1 MQRERNYPLR
11 RLNTFGV
18 EAAASEYIQYDTE
31 DELVQLAPALGAQPL
46 LHIGGGSNLLF
57 TRDFPGTVLH
67 SNIRGMAPVDET
79 PDHVLVR
86 VGAGEVWDD
95 FVAEAVRR
103 GWHGVENLSL
113 IPGEVG
119 AAAVQNIGAYGAEAK
134 DVVAA
139 VECVELRTGQKRVL
153 GNLECNYAY
162 RQSIFKQEL
171 RGQYAVTYVTFRL
184 ARRFVP
190 LLDYG
195 GLRARLSGGEATPER
210 VRQAVIAVRNEKLP
224 DPGRIGNAGSFF
236 MNPVVPRAQFLRLQA
251 DHPSLPHY
259 DVDADRVK
267 IPAGWMI
274 EQCGWKGRALG
285 RAGVYGRQALV
296 LVNLGGA
303 TGADILR
310 LSDAVCQSVKSKF
323 GIDIHPEVNVI

>member
-79 PDHVLVR
+79 PGHVLVR

-134 DVVAA
+134 YVVAA

>member
-79 PDHVLVR
+79 PGHVLVR